1 MYSKSIAVLKS
12 KFFSKKYIFS
22 LLSLCVLTGCFSSS
36 RVMIPESLP
45 PDAYA
50 RDSDSSINNENTPVV
65 TPDRIPPPIKES
77 PTEKKSFLDHRLKKT
92 ESTLSQNKVKNRQ
105 NSNYTFRVKA
115 ADALWVWVQ
124 DKNGNEVAWEK
135 MTKGSEFS
143 IFHSPPLTLTC
154 SKPNAVVIYDQ
165 KGKKVSYPSSANP
178 STRISIIRL
187 N

>member
-1 MYSKSIAVLKS
+1 MHSKSIAVLKN
-12 KFFSKKYIFS
+12 KFLNKKNILLF
-22 LLSLCVLTGCFSSS
+22 LSLSILSGCFSSS

-50 RDSDSSINNENTPVV
+50 RESVSTNDNLSVITPE
-65 TPDRIPPPIKES
+65 RIPPRVEES
-77 PTEKKSFLDHRLKKT
+77 RTEKRSFLDYRLKKT
-92 ESTLSQNKVKNRQ
+92 ERSGSQIEIKNQQ

-115 ADALWVWVQ
+115 IDELWVWVQ

-135 MTKGSEFS
+135 MMNGSEFL
-143 IFHSPPLTLTC
+143 IYKSPPLTLTC

-165 KGKKVSYPSSANP
+165 KGKKVSYPPSVNP
-178 STRISIIRL
+178 STSINIIRI